1 MMGALVRQDR
11 RVSMRIRKCRRCGFP
26 FWLSKMI
33 RWEDNGTI
41 VYTLAPDFRLV
52 LIESDLL
59 GSIFTRIQDELGIPI
74 SHLVFEAQRNA
85 VAVGIEDLLSS
96 FPLSLGR
103 IGPNKYI
110 VPRFFCRLSTWL
122 GTALAEVTR
131 YRPGRIGEAIV
142 RNPYNRELMAAL
154 ILGAFES
161 LEHKPYQHAWKKVDG
176 DDIISV
182 TPMKEKPE
190 VSQRLVLSAP
200 EIRPGSRD
208 LPRCPSCGVPLDLS
222 YLEWHEEEGIVMDRR
237 RSTRMNFIDGY
248 TPGVV
253 FRELEEELGKNI
265 IPLIIKVGKEL
276 SHRRLQDLGV
286 RKNDEEKLAGDE
298 RESFYEMALA
308 SLPLWG
314 QGNPVSFEQKNSSL
328 KVTVDNPYHQYL
340 LAGQIAALFEAAEGV
355 EAEVTWEMPEP
366 SSITFLVQ
374 AAT

>member
-1 MMGALVRQDR
+1 MH
-11 RVSMRIRKCRRCGFP
+11 IRKCRRCGFP

-33 RWEDNGTI
+33 RWEQNGTI

-85 VAVGIEDLLSS
+85 VAVGIDDLLGS

-110 VPRFFCRLSTWL
+110 VPRFFCRLSIWL
-122 GTALAEVTR
+122 GTAFAEVTR

-154 ILGAFES
+154 ISGAFEG
-161 LEHKPYQHAWKKVDG
+161 LDHKPYQHAWKKMDG
-176 DDIISV
+176 DDVISV
-182 TPMKEKPE
+182 TPTEDKPE
-190 VSQRLVLSAP
+190 ISQRLTVSAP
-200 EIRPGSRD
+200 EIRPGSRN
-208 LPRCPSCGVPLDLS
+208 LPHCPSCGAPRDLS
-222 YLEWHEEEGIVMDRR
+222 YLEWREEEGIVIDRR
-237 RSTRMNFIDGY
+237 RNTRMNFIDGY

-253 FRELEEELGKNI
+253 FRELEEELGVSI
-265 IPLIIKVGKEL
+265 VPLIIKVGKEL
-276 SHRRLQDLGV
+276 GRRRLQDLGLPGNG
-286 RKNDEEKLAGDE
+286 KEKLAGAE
-298 RESFYEMALA
+298 RQSFYEMALA

-314 QGNPVSFEQKNSSL
+314 QGNPVSFEQENGSL
-328 KVTVDNPYHQYL
+328 KVKVDNPYHEYL
-340 LAGQIAALFEAAEGV
+340 LAGQMAALFESAEGM

-366 SSITFLVQ
+366 SSITFLVR
-374 AAT
+374 AAI

>member
-1 MMGALVRQDR
+1 MH
-11 RVSMRIRKCRRCGFP
+11 IRKCRGCGFP

-59 GSIFTRIQDELGIPI
+59 GSIFTRIQDKLGLPI

-85 VAVGIEDLLSS
+85 VAVGIDDLLGS

-110 VPRFFCRLSTWL
+110 VPRFFCRLSIWL
-122 GTALAEVTR
+122 GTAFAEVTR

-154 ILGAFES
+154 ILGAFEG
-161 LEHKPYQHAWKKVDG
+161 LEHKPYQHTWKNMDG
-176 DDIISV
+176 DDVISV
-182 TPMKEKPE
+182 TPAEDKPD

-200 EIRPGSRD
+200 EIRPGTRD
-208 LPRCPSCGVPLDLS
+208 LPRCPSCGAPRDLA
-222 YLEWHEEEGIVMDRR
+222 YLEWREEEGIVIDKRR
-237 RSTRMNFIDGY
+237 NKRMNFIDGY

-253 FRELEEELGKNI
+253 FRELEEELGGDI
-265 IPLIIKVGKEL
+265 IPLAIKVGKEL
-276 SHRRLQDLGV
+276 SSRRLQDLGF
-286 RKNDEEKLAGDE
+286 RKNDKEKLASSE
-298 RESFYEMALA
+298 RGSFYEMALA

-314 QGNPVSFEQKNSSL
+314 QGNPVSFEQKNGSL
-328 KVTVDNPYHQYL
+328 KVTVDNPYHEYL
-340 LAGQIAALFEAAEGV
+340 LAGQMAALFEAAEGV
-355 EAEVTWEMPEP
+355 EAKVTWETPEP
-366 SSITFLVQ
+366 SSTTFLVQ